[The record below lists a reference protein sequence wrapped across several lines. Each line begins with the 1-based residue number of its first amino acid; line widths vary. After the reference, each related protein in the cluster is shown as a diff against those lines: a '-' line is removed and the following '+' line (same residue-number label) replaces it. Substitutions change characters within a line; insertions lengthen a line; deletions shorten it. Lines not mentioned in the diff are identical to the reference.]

1 MTTQTISRMLPA
13 MLDRRIRRLLAAY
26 PAIYLACHRRHL
38 REDEGGNA
46 LTERQASILDHLD
59 AKRPMTLSRLA
70 EHMGVGRSA
79 MSIGVARLVRARYV
93 ARAKDRKDAR
103 SIGLTLTTAG
113 ARAQEQNT
121 FLDAGL
127 MRQMFRL
134 MPATELE
141 RALEGVECFAKYANI
156 LLRRRKRERD

>member
-1 MTTQTISRMLPA
+1 
-13 MLDRRIRRLLAAY
+13 
-26 PAIYLACHRRHL
+26 
-38 REDEGGNA
+38 
-46 LTERQASILDHLD
+46 
-59 AKRPMTLSRLA
+59 MTLSRLA

-79 MSIGVARLVRARYV
+79 MSIGVARLVRAGYV

-103 SIGLTLTTAG
+103 SIGLTLTAAG